1 MAVDVCGVVRHEVGP
16 HEGDVLRRAQRLGQR
31 PFDETHD
38 AVPDEAAILLV
49 GVLREPPHGQH
60 GIAGDG
66 QVADRIE
73 QRAVEV
79 EDDEFG
85 IHFPFLIFQP
95 MAATRSDISG
105 ETILKMQ

>member
-1 MAVDVCGVVRHEVGP
+1 MLFTQLSDYHFLFNMLLIIISTMQMAVSDEV
-16 HEGDVLRRAQRLGQR
+16 
-31 PFDETHD
+31 
-38 AVPDEAAILLV
+38 AILLI
-49 GVLREPPHGQH
+49 GVLRKPPHGQY

-66 QVADRIE
+66 QVADRVE